1 MRSSIFQWPDGA
13 GWFVLSGGGDFQ
25 QGESEDVDTRM
36 LLRSAADGGL
46 AYIWAASDLENAE
59 HFLTY
64 VADLGGRSGYPV
76 DIISEDDATL
86 NSQLGEAGVIV
97 VGDGSQGMR
106 LYNAMHGPAIQAIL
120 TAFANG
126 ALVMGVGVGAEIF
139 GSWFLRGEAEPL
151 PGFGWL
157 SNALLQ
163 IHPPHPSTHRVRHDL
178 LQREPL
184 AYSVE
189 LGHNSALALG
199 PEGQVEL
206 WGKRQI
212 AVSLGQGYGA
222 HK

>member
-1 MRSSIFQWPDGA
+1 MQSSIFQWPDGA

-25 QGESEDVDTRM
+25 KGESENIDSSM
-36 LLRSAADGGL
+36 ILRSAADGAL
-46 AYIWAASDLENAE
+46 AYIWAASDLDTAENY
-59 HFLTY
+59 LTY

-76 DIISEDDATL
+76 DIVSEDDDSLT
-86 NSQLGEAGVIV
+86 SQLGDAGVIV
-97 VGDGSQGMR
+97 VGDGNQGMR

-120 TAFANG
+120 SAYKNG
-126 ALVMGVGVGAEIF
+126 ALILGVGVGAEIF
-139 GSWFLRGEAEPL
+139 GSWFLRGAADPL

-163 IHPPHPSTHRVRHDL
+163 VHPAHPSTHKVRQGIL
-178 LQREPL
+178 RQEPL

-189 LGHNSALALG
+189 MGRDSALALG

-212 AVSLGQGYGA
+212 AVSLGKSYSALG
-222 HK
+222 